1 MEALQRVQA
10 SPPDEAGKLAS
21 RPVRRP
27 LLVVVAL
34 LAAGCRWHAIPW
46 EPRDPER
53 VAALRAA
60 VLADHDPAQPDSA
73 QARIEAELARDPLSV
88 VPDQRFRSAFSQLDP
103 GDRRLDACP
112 RSFTAGGLASLEFT
126 PEETSATEA
135 RRKFV
140 RCTRD
145 EKSRVSHCRFASE
158 KGYHLPGSDQV
169 FGVGD
174 GVEIPQAIGLMT
186 LLAAGRWRS
195 EIPDDPTP
203 GWPASW
209 GAQHAGRK
217 LVRTPEP
224 DRYEL
229 TLPGCGCSQ
238 VLLIEYGSP
247 RASDQVILLDFQRFC
262 V

>member
-1 MEALQRVQA
+1 M
-10 SPPDEAGKLAS
+10 SPPDEAGRLNLA
-21 RPVRRP
+21 RHRR
-27 LLVVVAL
+27 LLLCVAL
-34 LAAGCRWHAIPW
+34 LASGCRWHAIPW
-46 EPRDPER
+46 RPRDPER
-53 VAALRAA
+53 EALLRAA
-60 VLADHDPAQPDSA
+60 VLADHDPARPESA
-73 QARIEAELARDPLSV
+73 QARIDAELARDPLSV
-88 VPDQRFRSAFSQLDP
+88 VPDRRFRSVFSQLEP
-103 GDRRLDACP
+103 GDQRLDQCQQSA
-112 RSFTAGGLASLEFT
+112 AVGALASLEFT
-126 PEETSATEA
+126 PEETSPTEA

-140 RCTRD
+140 RCTKD
-145 EKSRVSHCRFASE
+145 EKSQVSYCRFASE

-203 GWPASW
+203 DWPANW

-224 DRYEL
+224 NRYEL

-238 VLLIEYGSP
+238 VVLVEYGSR
-247 RASDQVILLDFQRFC
+247 RASDQVILLDFERFC